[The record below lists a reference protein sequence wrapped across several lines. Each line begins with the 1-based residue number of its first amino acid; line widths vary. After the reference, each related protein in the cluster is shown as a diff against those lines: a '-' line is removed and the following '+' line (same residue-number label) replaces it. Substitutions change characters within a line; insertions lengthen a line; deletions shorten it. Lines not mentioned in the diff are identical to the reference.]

1 MGSAIGSLAGAA
13 LGSVVPGVGTALGAS
28 LGGAAGGLLGGRPSS
43 AASGAY
49 NTAAQQQAQGIQAAQ
64 FRPVGIT
71 TNFGQSQFQVD
82 PTTGN
87 LVSAGYTLNPQ
98 LQALQTSLLGGY
110 GTALQNAQNVNT
122 APLTTGAQSLF
133 QAGQGYLSASPE
145 AARQRYISQ
154 QNALLAPQNEQT
166 LASLRNRLAQ
176 TGRTGLATGGTAA
189 GSMAQTNPELA
200 AYYNALAQQQNQLTA
215 GAEAAAQQQQTFGSG
230 LLSQGAGLLNTGYGL
245 QTAAYSPL
253 QTQLGLGQSIESLG
267 AQALN
272 MGAELGGRSA
282 TAGNNVADALF
293 SSARTGL
300 AGAADIAKINSQQQT
315 ANTNAIMGLINS
327 PQGQKLG
334 SQVGSWFNNLIGSP
348 STSTV
353 GYNPNAFAPEY
364 GTSAGADYVY

>member
-1 MGSAIGSLAGAA
+1 MGSAVGTLAGAA

-28 LGGAAGGLLGGRPSS
+28 LGGAAGGLFGGSPSS

-71 TNFGQSQFQVD
+71 TNFGQSQFKVD

-87 LVSAGYTLNPQ
+87 LISAGYTLTPQ
-98 LQALQTSLLGGY
+98 LQALQQSLLGGY
-110 GTALQNAQNVNT
+110 GTALQQAQGVNT

-145 AARQRYISQ
+145 EARQRYITQ

-176 TGRTGLATGGTAA
+176 TGRAGLATGGTTA

-200 AYYNALAQQQNQLTA
+200 AYYNALAQQQNQLAA

-334 SQVGSWFNNLIGSP
+334 GQVGNWFSNLIGSP
-348 STSTV
+348 STSTP

-364 GTSAGADYVY
+364 GTSYGADYVY